1 MTDIREETPMGRFE
15 IICERY
21 INGTETERAL
31 ILSLIPDGDI
41 QTFLQGC
48 GLYHLFTDPVFY
60 KSVETSM
67 AKTLYDELRGTSP
80 APDPADVVQRM
91 IDDVSDK
98 TLSRYRGSV
107 TRKAYEDDIRR
118 IKTFVDLSF
127 YLKDNYEPE
136 DKENG
141 NL

>member
-1 MTDIREETPMGRFE
+1 MDVREETPMGRFE
-15 IICERY
+15 IICEHY
-21 INGTETERAL
+21 LNGSETERAL
-31 ILSLIPDGDI
+31 ILSLLPEGEIE
-41 QTFLQGC
+41 TFLLGC

-67 AKTLYDELRGTSP
+67 AQTLYNELRNGSP
-80 APDPADVVQRM
+80 EKDPAAVVQEM

-118 IKTFVDLSF
+118 IKTFVGLSF
-127 YLKDNYEPE
+127 YLKEHYKPE
-136 DKENG
+136 GKEND
-141 NL
+141 